1 MKKLQ
6 REEQNTSCP
15 VDSGQESDLSPSPQS
30 ETSVSPKPD
39 TQHPELMSM
48 MEDDSTACPAIASS
62 LAAHVA
68 TPA

>member
-6 REEQNTSCP
+6 SEEQNTSCP
-15 VDSGQESDLSPSPQS
+15 EDSGQESDLSPSPQS

-39 TQHPELMSM
+39 TQRQESM
-48 MEDDSTACPAIASS
+48 MDDDWTACPATASS
-62 LAAHVA
+62 IAEHVA